1 MPGGE
6 SMGNEIYDVAII
18 GGGPAGMSAAIY
30 AGRAHLRTCMLEGMS
45 AGGQM
50 FNTSTIENYPGFGI
64 VDGPELSD
72 KIEAQVRQWGTEIIY
87 GQVTGINRDR
97 EIFEVVDASG
107 NLYRARTVIVATGTK
122 PRKLGVPGEEALTG
136 SGVSYC
142 ATCDGAFFKDRDV
155 AMIGGGDSAIEESLY
170 LARIARRVTVIHR
183 RDTLR
188 AAKDLQ
194 ERAFTDPRIE
204 FVWDASVEAIL
215 GQMAVE
221 GVRVRNNKTQATSIL
236 PVAGVFIYIGAI
248 PNTEFLRDLVPLD
261 ADGYIIAGEDTIT
274 QVPGLFAAGD
284 IRTKGLRQIV
294 TALADGAV
302 AAMAAERYLGRSGL

>member
-1 MPGGE
+1 
-6 SMGNEIYDVAII
+6 MGKAIYDVAII

-87 GQVTGINRDR
+87 GQVTGIHRDR
-97 EIFEVVDASG
+97 EIFELSDAGG
-107 NLYRARTVIVATGTK
+107 NLYQSRTVIVATGTK
-122 PRKLGVPGEEALTG
+122 PRKLGVPGEEELIG

-142 ATCDGAFFKDRDV
+142 ATCDGAFFRDRDV

-194 ERAFTDPRIE
+194 ERAFAEPRIE
-204 FVWDASVEAIL
+204 FLWDSSVEAIL
-215 GQMAVE
+215 GQTSVE

-236 PVAGVFIYIGAI
+236 PVAGVFIYIGTI
-248 PNTEFLRDLVPLD
+248 PNTEFLQGLVPLD
-261 ADGYIIAGEDTIT
+261 ESGYIVAGEDTIT
-274 QVPGLFAAGD
+274 TVPGLFVAGD

-302 AAMAAERYLGRSGL
+302 AAMAAERYLGKWGL

>member
-1 MPGGE
+1 
-6 SMGNEIYDVAII
+6 MGKEIYDVAII

-87 GQVTGINRDR
+87 GQVTGIHRDR
-97 EIFEVVDASG
+97 EIFELSDAGG
-107 NLYRARTVIVATGTK
+107 NLYQSRTVIVATGTK
-122 PRKLGVPGEEALTG
+122 PRKLGVPGEEELIG

-142 ATCDGAFFKDRDV
+142 ATCDGAFFRDRDV

-194 ERAFTDPRIE
+194 ERAFAEPRIE
-204 FVWDASVEAIL
+204 FLWDSSVEAIL
-215 GQMAVE
+215 GQTSVE

-236 PVAGVFIYIGAI
+236 PVAGVFIYIGTI
-248 PNTEFLRDLVPLD
+248 PNTEFLQGLVPLD
-261 ADGYIIAGEDTIT
+261 ESGYIVAGEDTIT
-274 QVPGLFAAGD
+274 TVPGLFVAGD

-302 AAMAAERYLGRSGL
+302 AAMAAERYLGKWGL